1 MTFEYHHPS
10 YYKKLKKKIKD
21 KHEKQL
27 KQVREENPNA
37 SEEDI
42 QELFREK
49 ELENVVGNPY
59 HEDNYPNG

>member
-42 QELFREK
+42 QEK

-59 HEDNYPNG
+59 HEDNYPNE

>member
-21 KHEKQL
+21 EHEKKL